1 MRRRIIGALGIVLAV
16 GLTLGASI
24 SPAAQRASGPESF
37 RGVLVASGESGAR
50 TVTSSLIVTRGVFT
64 GVGTIVEVPNWP
76 GDSDAVT
83 RDDLVF
89 PQGKM
94 HLVSTNKSFN
104 VTVDPKTCAV
114 KVRIR
119 QTGKIIGGTGKFR
132 HAHEAGIGRVSGRGV
147 AFRNPDGSCSQKRAL
162 TLEVDL
168 VFSHGTL
175 SL

>member
-94 HLVSTNKSFN
+94 HNEAAAPRGPSR
-104 VTVDPKTCAV
+104 VDRRP
-114 KVRIR
+114 
-119 QTGKIIGGTGKFR
+119 
-132 HAHEAGIGRVSGRGV
+132 RG
-147 AFRNPDGSCSQKRAL
+147 ATRPATAC
-162 TLEVDL
+162 
-168 VFSHGTL
+168 
-175 SL
+175 

>member
-1 MRRRIIGALGIVLAV
+1 MRRRITVAVGMVLAV
-16 GLTLGASI
+16 GLTLAASI

-50 TVTSSLIVTRGVFT
+50 TVISSLLVTRGVFT
-64 GVGTIVEVPNWP
+64 GAGTIVEVPNRP

-104 VTVDPKTCAV
+104 VIVDPKTCAV

-119 QTGKIIGGTGKFR
+119 QSGKIIGGTGKFR
-132 HAHEAGIGRVSGRGV
+132 HARGAGTGGVSGRGV
-147 AFRNPDGSCSQKRAL
+147 AARNPDGSCSQQGAL
-162 TLEVDL
+162 ILEVDL

>member
-1 MRRRIIGALGIVLAV
+1 MRRRITVAVGMVLAV
-16 GLTLGASI
+16 GLTLAASI
-24 SPAAQRASGPESF
+24 SPAARRASGPESF
-37 RGVLVASGESGAR
+37 RGMLVTSGESGAR
-50 TVTSSLIVTRGVFT
+50 TVISSLLVTRGVFT
-64 GVGTIVEVPNWP
+64 GAGTIVEVPNRP

-119 QTGKIIGGTGKFR
+119 QSGKIIGGTGKFR
-132 HAHEAGIGRVSGRGV
+132 HARGTGTGGVSGRGV
-147 AFRNPDGSCSQKRAL
+147 ASRNPDGSCSQQGAL
-162 TLEVDL
+162 ILEVDL

>member
-24 SPAAQRASGPESF
+24 SAAAQGASGPESF

-50 TVTSSLIVTRGVFT
+50 NVTSSLIVARGVFT
-64 GVGTIVEVPNWP
+64 GAGAIVEVPNRR

-132 HAHEAGIGRVSGRGV
+132 HARGAGTGGVNARGV
-147 AFRNPDGSCSQKRAL
+147 AARNSDGSCSQQGAL
-162 TLEVDL
+162 ILEIDL

>member
-1 MRRRIIGALGIVLAV
+1 MRRRITMALGIVLAV
-16 GLTLGASI
+16 GLTLATSI
-24 SPAAQRASGPESF
+24 SLAAQRASGPESF

-50 TVTSSLIVTRGVFT
+50 TVISSLIVTRGVFT
-64 GVGTIVEVPNWP
+64 GAGTIVEVPNRP
-76 GDSDAVT
+76 GDSDAVS

-89 PQGKM
+89 PQGRM

-132 HAHEAGIGRVSGRGV
+132 HARGAGTGGVNGRGV
-147 AFRNPDGSCSQKRAL
+147 ASRNPDGSCSQQGAL
-162 TLEVDL
+162 ILEIDL

>member
-1 MRRRIIGALGIVLAV
+1 MVLAG
-16 GLTLGASI
+16 GLTLATSV
-24 SPAAQRASGPESF
+24 SPAAPRVSGKESF

-50 TVTSSLIVTRGVFT
+50 TVISSLIVFKGVFT
-64 GVGTIVEVPNWP
+64 GAGTIVEVPNRP
-76 GDSDAVT
+76 GDSDNVS

-94 HLVSTNKSFN
+94 HLVSTNKSFK
-104 VTVDPKTCAV
+104 VTVNPKTCAV

-119 QTGKIIGGTGKFR
+119 QTGKITGGTGKFR
-132 HAHEAGIGRVSGRGV
+132 HARGTGTGGVRGRGV
-147 AFRNPDGSCSQKRAL
+147 APRNPDGSCSQQGAL
-162 TLEVDL
+162 ILEVDL

>member
-24 SPAAQRASGPESF
+24 SPAAQRASGRESF

-50 TVTSSLIVTRGVFT
+50 TVISSLIVARGVFT
-64 GVGTIVEVPNWP
+64 GAGTIVEVPNRP

-83 RDDLVF
+83 RDELVF
-89 PQGKM
+89 PQGRM
-94 HLVSTNKSFN
+94 HLVSTNKSFK
-104 VTVDPKTCAV
+104 VTADPKTCSV
-114 KVRIR
+114 TVRIR

-132 HAHEAGIGRVSGRGV
+132 HARGAGTGGVTARGV
-147 AFRNPDGSCSQKRAL
+147 ASRNPDGSCSQQGAL
-162 TLEVDL
+162 ILEIDL

>member
-24 SPAAQRASGPESF
+24 SPAAHRASGRESF

-50 TVTSSLIVTRGVFT
+50 TVINSLIATRGVFT
-64 GVGTIVEVPNWP
+64 GAGTIVEVPNRP

-132 HAHEAGIGRVSGRGV
+132 HARGAGTGGVTARGV
-147 AFRNPDGSCSQKRAL
+147 APRKPDGSCSQQGAL
-162 TLEVDL
+162 ILEIDL

-175 SL
+175 LL

>member
-1 MRRRIIGALGIVLAV
+1 MRWRISRVLGLVLAV
-16 GLTLGASI
+16 GLTLAS
-24 SPAAQRASGPESF
+24 SASAAAPRASGPESF

-50 TVTSSLIVTRGVFT
+50 TVISSLIVTKGVFT
-64 GVGTIVEVPNWP
+64 GAGTIVEVPNRP
-76 GDSDAVT
+76 GDSDNVS

-94 HLVSTNKSFN
+94 HLVSTNKSFK
-104 VTVDPKTCAV
+104 VTVNPKTCAV

-119 QTGKIIGGTGKFR
+119 QTGKITGGTGKFR
-132 HAHEAGIGRVSGRGV
+132 HAHGTGTGGVRGRGV
-147 AFRNPDGSCSQKRAL
+147 AGRNPDGTCSQQGAL
-162 TLEVDL
+162 ILEVDL